1 MDEVVLHFLL
11 SYSSRLRDV
20 RWSLVP
26 MKSSTEFLL
35 IIFVTALLAIAIP
48 LLLYFL
54 ILRLGVSP

>member
-11 SYSSRLRDV
+11 SYSSRLRDA

-35 IIFVTALLAIAIP
+35 IIFATALLAIATP